1 MTSGGTEPG
10 CIARSAGGDPEH
22 RVVTIADGRR

>member
-1 MTSGGTEPG
+1 MNGGTEPG
-10 CIARSAGGDPEH
+10 SIARNAGGDPEH